1 MRHLTSEGLNG
12 RGMASTR
19 RPRSWVQ
26 YSNTR
31 KMLQD
36 GNPSLWQVVSS
47 FSLSELISFKLAY
60 STLFNVSPR
69 MFKCA
74 S

>member
-1 MRHLTSEGLNG
+1 MTSEGLNG

-36 GNPSLWQVVSS
+36 ESPKLGTVGQLVSS
-47 FSLSELISFKLAY
+47 FCLSELISFRLAC
-60 STLFNVSPR
+60 SSLFNV
-69 MFKCA
+69 
-74 S
+74 